1 MRILAVDDD
10 PSILE
15 LLTCVLGAFG
25 YEDVTTARSGHDALV
40 ILKNSPEA
48 FDCLLLDVQMP
59 EMNGI
64 TLCEAARA
72 LPEYRFTP
80 IIMVTAMVQKQY
92 IDEAFEVGATDYV
105 TKPFEF
111 ADLKQRLSDAY
122 RLAAERRAA
131 IEVVEADIY
140 ADNDSE
146 INQGFRLS
154 DPLYFGDLSGCI
166 GLAEFENYVVQ
177 LSTMHAKTS
186 RITAIKITDIEDIFA
201 VSTSSEFRDIV
212 GQAGRDIL
220 SKTQTGRNFATY
232 WGNGVFL
239 LIHDTTVGPD
249 AQGLQDFLTATSV
262 PDRKGNADPFTS
274 FSYQLG
280 TEIPLEAKSKM
291 EALFLID
298 KAVELAEMQD
308 DPIARC
314 G

>member
-15 LLTCVLGAFG
+15 LLICVLGAFG
-25 YEDVTTARSGHDALV
+25 YEDVATARSGQEALKT
-40 ILKNSPEA
+40 LSETDQP

-64 TLCEAARA
+64 ALCEEARN
-72 LPEYRFTP
+72 LPDYKFTP

-131 IEVVEADIY
+131 IEVLEADIY

-146 INQGFRLS
+146 VNTNFSLS
-154 DPLYFGDLSGCI
+154 DPLYFGDLDGCI

-177 LSTMHAKTS
+177 LATMHSRTS
-186 RITAIKITDIEDIFA
+186 KILAVKVADVEDLFSS
-201 VSTSSEFRDIV
+201 STSSEFREFLAS
-212 GQAGRDIL
+212 AGAALL
-220 SKTQTGRNFATY
+220 SVSQEGRNFATY

-239 LIHDTTVGPD
+239 LIHDKKKGMAAQQLNHRLSQLPAGETPSIHSPTNFSFQVGND
-249 AQGLQDFLTATSV
+249 VSLLAH
-262 PDRKGNADPFTS
+262 
-274 FSYQLG
+274 
-280 TEIPLEAKSKM
+280 SKM

-298 KAVELAEMQD
+298 KAVELADIPQG
-308 DPIARC
+308 PIARF

>member
-15 LLTCVLGAFG
+15 LLICVLGAFG
-25 YEDVTTARSGHDALV
+25 YEDVVTARSGQ
-40 ILKNSPEA
+40 EA
-48 FDCLLLDVQMP
+48 IKVLSETDQVFDCLLLDVQMP

-64 TLCEAARA
+64 TLCEEARK
-72 LPEYRFTP
+72 LPDYRFTP

-131 IEVVEADIY
+131 IEVLEADVY
-140 ADNDSE
+140 AQNDSE
-146 INQGFRLS
+146 VNPNFRLS
-154 DPLYFGDLSGCI
+154 DPLYFGDLPGCI

-177 LSTMHAKTS
+177 LATMHARTS
-186 RITAIKITDIEDIFA
+186 KMLAIKVNEVEEIFGL
-201 VSTSSEFRDIV
+201 STSTEFREIMAV
-212 GQAGRDIL
+212 AGEAL
-220 SKTQTGRNFATY
+220 LTSSKDGRNFATY

-239 LIHDTTVGPD
+239 LIHDRKKGLNAQELSLRLSRLPGTDAGELLANAGISYHVGED
-249 AQGLQDFLTATSV
+249 VSL
-262 PDRKGNADPFTS
+262 NAS
-274 FSYQLG
+274 
-280 TEIPLEAKSKM
+280 SKM

-298 KAVELAEMQD
+298 KAVELSEIQD
-308 DPIARC
+308 GPLVRF

>member
-25 YEDVTTARSGHDALV
+25 YEDVVTARSGQEALEV
-40 ILKNSPEA
+40 LSQTTET

-64 TLCEAARA
+64 TLCEKARA
-72 LPEYRFTP
+72 LPDYQFTP
-80 IIMVTAMVQKQY
+80 IIMITAMVQKQY

-131 IEVVEADIY
+131 IEVFEADVY
-140 ADNDSE
+140 AVNDSE
-146 INQGFRLS
+146 INPDFRLS
-154 DPLYFGDLSGCI
+154 DPLYFGDLPGCI

-177 LSTMHAKTS
+177 LSTMHS
-186 RITAIKITDIEDIFA
+186 RASKMMAVKVTDVEEIYLA
-201 VSTSSEFRDIV
+201 STSVEFRETMAA
-212 GQAGRDIL
+212 AGSAL
-220 SKTQTGRNFATY
+220 LAATQEGRNFATY

-239 LIHDTTVGPD
+239 LIHESKSGVTAAQLGHQLSKRLMSGVG
-249 AQGLQDFLTATSV
+249 A
-262 PDRKGNADPFTS
+262 NDPYGD
-274 FSYQLG
+274 FSYQVG
-280 TEIPLEAKSKM
+280 QEIALRASSKM

-298 KAVELAEMQD
+298 KAVELAD
-308 DPIARC
+308 IPNTPVARV

>member
-15 LLTCVLGAFG
+15 LLICVLGAFG
-25 YEDVTTARSGHDALV
+25 YEDVVTANSGHEAIG
-40 ILKNSPEA
+40 ILSETDQP

-64 TLCEAARA
+64 TLCEEARK
-72 LPEYRFTP
+72 LPDYKFTP

-131 IEVVEADIY
+131 IEVMEADVY
-140 ADNDSE
+140 ANNDSE
-146 INQGFRLS
+146 VNPNFSLT
-154 DPLYFGDLSGCI
+154 DPLYFGDLTGCI

-177 LSTMHAKTS
+177 LATMHSRTS
-186 RITAIKITDIEDIFA
+186 KIVAVKVADVEEIFA
-201 VSTSSEFRDIV
+201 SCTSSEFREFLAS
-212 GQAGRDIL
+212 AGSSLL
-220 SKTQTGRNFATY
+220 SVTQEGRNFATY

-239 LIHDTTVGPD
+239 LIHDKKKGMGAQQLTHRLSQIPAGELAGVHSPTNFSFHVGD
-249 AQGLQDFLTATSV
+249 DVSLLAH
-262 PDRKGNADPFTS
+262 
-274 FSYQLG
+274 
-280 TEIPLEAKSKM
+280 SKM

-298 KAVELAEMQD
+298 KAVELADIQQG
-308 DPIARC
+308 PIARF

>member
-1 MRILAVDDD
+1 MVMRILAVDDD

-15 LLTCVLGAFG
+15 LLICVLNAFG
-25 YEDVTTARSGHDALV
+25 YEDVTTARSGREALN
-40 ILKNSPEA
+40 ILNAASEP

-64 TLCEAARA
+64 TLCEAARN
-72 LPEYRFTP
+72 LPDYRFTP

-92 IDEAFEVGATDYV
+92 IDEAFELGATDYV

-131 IEVVEADIY
+131 IEVVEADVY
-140 ADNDSE
+140 ADKDSE
-146 INQGFRLS
+146 INPGFKLS
-154 DPLYFGDLSGCI
+154 DPLYFGDLTGCI

-177 LSTMHAKTS
+177 LSTMHAGTS
-186 RITAIKITDIEDIFA
+186 KITAVKIKDVEDIFA
-201 VSTSSEFRDIV
+201 ISTSSEFREAMAE
-212 GQAGRDIL
+212 AGRSIL
-220 SKTQTGRNFATY
+220 SETQTGRNFATY
-232 WGNGVFL
+232 WGNGIFL
-239 LIHDTTVGPD
+239 VIHDSAVGPK
-249 AQGLQDFLTATSV
+249 AEELQKVLDDQSARNAA
-262 PDRKGNADPFTS
+262 PDPTRAFA
-274 FSYQLG
+274 YQLG
-280 TEIPLEAKSKM
+280 SDVALKAGSKM

-308 DPIARC
+308 RPVARC

>member
-25 YEDVTTARSGHDALV
+25 YEDVVTARSGQEALD
-40 ILKNSPEA
+40 ILAETTEI

-64 TLCEAARA
+64 TLCEHARN
-72 LPEYRFTP
+72 LPDYQFTP
-80 IIMVTAMVQKQY
+80 IIMITAMVQKQY

-131 IEVVEADIY
+131 IEVIEADVY
-140 ADNDSE
+140 AVNDSE
-146 INQGFRLS
+146 INTNFRLS
-154 DPLYFGDLSGCI
+154 DPLYFGDLPGCI

-177 LSTMHAKTS
+177 LSTMHS
-186 RITAIKITDIEDIFA
+186 RASKMMAVKVAEVDDIFRTT
-201 VSTSSEFRDIV
+201 TSVEFREAMAA
-212 GQAGRDIL
+212 AGNEL
-220 SKTQTGRNFATY
+220 LTVSQEGRNFATY

-239 LIHDTTVGPD
+239 LIHESKPGVSAAELQHKLANRFVKGSH
-249 AQGLQDFLTATSV
+249 GSVSGQDF
-262 PDRKGNADPFTS
+262 
-274 FSYQLG
+274 SYHVGEVVALR
-280 TEIPLEAKSKM
+280 ASSKM

-298 KAVELAEMQD
+298 KAVELAD
-308 DPIARC
+308 IPNTPVARF